1 MGRPGRPSQTDKIM
15 TEQESLKFI
24 NAFTS
29 ETKKRLKKV
38 IHTQRAAIE
47 KGDGKLDVRTFESIM
62 IDVIKYKWAYQ
73 YPGTFLSCYVTGDEY
88 KRVPKAPYT
97 YYMKTINGSLKEFMS
112 LNELDDFHMLSDD
125 GKYTDENRL
134 KMHKKR
140 LEVIEELFNNVE
152 IDIIAWCVDNVCI

>member
-1 MGRPGRPSQTDKIM
+1 M

-24 NAFTS
+24 NAFAS
-29 ETKKRLKKV
+29 ESKKHLENV
-38 IHTQRAAIE
+38 IRSQRAAIE
-47 KGDGKLDVRTFESIM
+47 KGKSQMDVRTFESIM

-73 YPGTFLSCYVTGDEY
+73 YPGTFLTCYVTGDEY
-88 KRVPKAPYT
+88 KRVSKAPYT
-97 YYMKTINGSLKEFMS
+97 YYMKTINGSLKEFMFI
-112 LNELDDFHMLSDD
+112 NELDDFHMLSDD

-152 IDIIAWCVDNVCI
+152 IDIIAWCIDNVCI

>member
-1 MGRPGRPSQTDKIM
+1 MRRPGRPSQTDKIM
-15 TEQESLKFI
+15 TEQEALKFI
-24 NAFTS
+24 NAFAS
-29 ETKKRLKKV
+29 ESKKHLENV
-38 IHTQRAAIE
+38 IRSQRAAIE
-47 KGDGKLDVRTFESIM
+47 KGDGRLDVRTFESIM

-73 YPGTFLSCYVTGDEY
+73 YPETFLSCYVTGDEY

>member
-1 MGRPGRPSQTDKIM
+1 M

-24 NAFTS
+24 NAFAS
-29 ETKKRLKKV
+29 ESKKHLENV
-38 IHTQRAAIE
+38 IRSQRAAIE
-47 KGDGKLDVRTFESIM
+47 KGDGKLDARTFESIM

-73 YPGTFLSCYVTGDEY
+73 YPGTFLPCYVTGDEY
-88 KRVPKAPYT
+88 KRVSKAPYT

-112 LNELDDFHMLSDD
+112 LNELDDVHMLSAD

>member
-47 KGDGKLDVRTFESIM
+47 KGDGRLDVRTFESII

-73 YPGTFLSCYVTGDEY
+73 YPGTFLPCYVTGDEY
-88 KRVPKAPYT
+88 KRVSKAPYT

>member
-47 KGDGKLDVRTFESIM
+47 KGDGRLDVRTFESIM

-73 YPGTFLSCYVTGDEY
+73 YPGTFLPCYVTGDEY
-88 KRVPKAPYT
+88 KRVSKAPYT

>member
-1 MGRPGRPSQTDKIM
+1 M

-47 KGDGKLDVRTFESIM
+47 KGDGRLDVRTFESIM

-73 YPGTFLSCYVTGDEY
+73 YPGTFLPCYVTGDEY
-88 KRVPKAPYT
+88 KRVSKAPYT

-125 GKYTDENRL
+125 GKYTDENRM
-134 KMHKKR
+134 KMYKKR

-152 IDIIAWCVDNVCI
+152 IDIIAWCVDNICI

>member
-24 NAFTS
+24 NAFAS
-29 ETKKRLKKV
+29 ESKKHLENV
-38 IHTQRAAIE
+38 IRSQRAAIE

-73 YPGTFLSCYVTGDEY
+73 YPGTFLPCYVTGDEY
-88 KRVPKAPYT
+88 KKVSKAPYT

>member
-15 TEQESLKFI
+15 TKQEALKFI
-24 NAFTS
+24 NAFAS
-29 ETKKRLKKV
+29 ESKKHLENV
-38 IHTQRAAIE
+38 IRSQRAAIE
-47 KGDGKLDVRTFESIM
+47 KGDGRLDVRTFESIM

>member
-1 MGRPGRPSQTDKIM
+1 M

-24 NAFTS
+24 NAFAS
-29 ETKKRLKKV
+29 ESKKHLENV
-38 IHTQRAAIE
+38 IRSQRAAIE
-47 KGDGKLDVRTFESIM
+47 KGDGNLDVRTFESIM

-88 KRVPKAPYT
+88 KRVSKAPYT

-112 LNELDDFHMLSDD
+112 LNELDDVHMLNDD
-125 GKYTDENRL
+125 GKYTDKNRL
-134 KMHKKR
+134 KMYKKC

-152 IDIIAWCVDNVCI
+152 IDIIAWCMSNVCI

>member
-1 MGRPGRPSQTDKIM
+1 M

-24 NAFTS
+24 NAFSS
-29 ETKKRLKKV
+29 ESKKHLENV
-38 IHTQRAAIE
+38 IRSQRAAIE
-47 KGDGKLDVRTFESIM
+47 KGDGKLNVRTFESIM

-73 YPGTFLSCYVTGDEY
+73 YPGTFLPCYVTGDEY

-97 YYMKTINGSLKEFMS
+97 YYMKTINGNLKEFMS

>member
-1 MGRPGRPSQTDKIM
+1 M
-15 TEQESLKFI
+15 TAKEALKFI
-24 NAFTS
+24 NESAVES
-29 ETKKRLKKV
+29 KKKLDV
-38 IHTQRAAIE
+38 TIHSLHDAID
-47 KGDGKLDVRTFESIM
+47 KGVPGDIKLDVRTFESIM
-62 IDVIKYKWAYQ
+62 VDVIKLKWAQQ
-73 YPGTFLSCYVTGDEY
+73 YPKTFLTCYVTGDEY
-88 KRVPKAPYT
+88 KRVSKAPYT

-112 LNELDDFHMLSDD
+112 LNELDDVHMLSDD

>member
-1 MGRPGRPSQTDKIM
+1 M
-15 TEQESLKFI
+15 TEQETLKFI
-24 NAFTS
+24 NTFAS
-29 ETKKRLKKV
+29 ETKKRLENA
-38 IHTQRAAIE
+38 ISTQRAAIE
-47 KGDGKLDVRTFESIM
+47 KGDGQMNVRTFESIM

-73 YPGTFLSCYVTGDEY
+73 YPGTFLPCYVTGDEY

-97 YYMKTINGSLKEFMS
+97 YYMKTINGSLTEFMS
-112 LNELDDFHMLSDD
+112 LNELDDVHMLNDD

>member
-24 NAFTS
+24 NTFAS
-29 ETKKRLKKV
+29 ESKKHLENV
-38 IHTQRAAIE
+38 IRSQRAAIE

-88 KRVPKAPYT
+88 KRVSKAPYT

-112 LNELDDFHMLSDD
+112 LNELDDVHMLSDD